1 MTTQKTITLY
11 AFSELPEDIQSKVLD
26 NNRYINVEGDFWYD
40 YDGKTGFSSEEIR
53 KYRLD
58 PQKSGDLLTYKKMYF
73 SLDREWYIQ
82 FIGANFQDEE
92 TARKFLGVPKVL
104 WNQVDW
110 TIIESPLRYGNTR
123 LEYEPN
129 NNRDYRD
136 FTKKQ
141 MDILNRAVERF
152 SDKMEGALR
161 DLEKNYDYLVSDE
174 AVRETIELNEYT
186 FTENGRIEN

>member
-1 MTTQKTITLY
+1 M
-11 AFSELPEDIQSKVLD
+11 
-26 NNRYINVEGDFWYD
+26 
-40 YDGKTGFSSEEIR
+40 
-53 KYRLD
+53 
-58 PQKSGDLLTYKKMYF
+58 
-73 SLDREWYIQ
+73 
-82 FIGANFQDEE
+82 
-92 TARKFLGVPKVL
+92 GVPQAL

-110 TIIESPLRYGNTR
+110 TIIESPSRYGNTR

-152 SDKMEGALR
+152 SDKMEEALR